1 MPKEKVAPIIV
12 EDEIVFSPEATSE
25 LSSEV
30 AAAISNQEAKKA
42 PTHAELLA
50 YWTPGRE
57 KTMEVPALIAA
68 HQTPCATCGA
78 SVGYIPA
85 GGDAPPVL
93 ICANCG

>member
-1 MPKEKVAPIIV
+1 MPKEKVAPIEI

-30 AAAISNQEAKKA
+30 AAAMTNQEAKKA

-57 KTMEVPALIAA
+57 PSMEVPALIAA
-68 HQTPCATCGA
+68 HQTPCATCGT
-78 SVGYIPA
+78 SIGYIPA
-85 GGDAPPVL
+85 SDAVPVL
-93 ICANCG
+93 ICASCG

>member
-57 KTMEVPALIAA
+57 PSMEVPALIAA

-78 SVGYIPA
+78 SVGYIPT
-85 GGDAPPVL
+85 GDAVPVL
-93 ICANCG
+93 ICASCG